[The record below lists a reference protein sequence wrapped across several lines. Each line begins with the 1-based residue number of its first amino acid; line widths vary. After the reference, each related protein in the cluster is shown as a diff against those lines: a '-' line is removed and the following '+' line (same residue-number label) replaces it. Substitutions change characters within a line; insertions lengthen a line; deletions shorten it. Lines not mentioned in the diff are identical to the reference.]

1 MGQDGE
7 VGPDFGGRT
16 LNQEPWDYEKALE
29 EDRRFERR
37 LPWKEL
43 ATFVLV
49 ICVLAI
55 RIFFG

>member
-7 VGPDFGGRT
+7 VGPDFGGGA
-16 LNQEPWDYEKALE
+16 LNQEPWDYEKALA
-29 EDRRFERR
+29 EDRRFESR

>member
-1 MGQDGE
+1 MND
-7 VGPDFGGRT
+7 
-16 LNQEPWDYEKALE
+16 EPWDYEKALE

-49 ICVLAI
+49 LFVLAI
-55 RIFFG
+55 RLILG